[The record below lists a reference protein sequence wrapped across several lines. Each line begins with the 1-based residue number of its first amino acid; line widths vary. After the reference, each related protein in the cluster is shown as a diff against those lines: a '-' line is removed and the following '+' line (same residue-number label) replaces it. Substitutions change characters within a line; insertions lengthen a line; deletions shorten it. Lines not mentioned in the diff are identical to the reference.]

1 MQTIAIEGGRPLE
14 GEVHVSGSKNA
25 ALPLMAA
32 CLLAEG
38 PCRISNAPDLTD
50 VSTLCNVLGELGMS
64 VERDTGGDLVL
75 EAVDESRSTAEYDLV
90 RTMRASV
97 CVLGPLLAR
106 RGYARVSMPGG
117 CVIGARPIDLHLRG
131 LEALGAEIEVE
142 HGYIT
147 ARAERLRGARIY
159 MGGTFGS
166 SVLGTANVMMAAAL
180 AEGRTVIEHA
190 ACEPEI
196 EELARFLI
204 AMGASIEGAGTHR
217 LLIRGVRRLDG
228 SSHRV
233 MPDRIEAATFIAA
246 AAATQGNVLVRGA
259 RAEHLDAVLDRFKA
273 AGCDLDDDAGGIR
286 VRPAKLH
293 GIEATTLPYPGYP
306 TDMQA
311 QLMTVLAVA
320 EGTSTITEKIY
331 PERFMHAAE
340 LQRLGAHVVVQGA
353 TAVIEGVQ
361 RLSGATVMA
370 SDLRASAALVIAGLI
385 AEGRTTIRRVYHI
398 DRGYQDLV
406 GKFEALGATIRR
418 EEEEK

>member
-1 MQTIAIEGGRPLE
+1 VQKIVVEGGRPLS
-14 GEVHVSGSKNA
+14 GEVTVSGSKNA

-32 CLLAEG
+32 CLLAEDQ
-38 PCRISNAPDLTD
+38 CRISGAPRLTD
-50 VSTLCNVLGELGMS
+50 VETLGRVLGELGAS
-64 VERDTGGDLVL
+64 VEREAGGDLL
-75 EAVDESRSTAEYDLV
+75 ISTVDESKSTAGYDLV

-97 CVLGPLLAR
+97 CVLGPLLAK
-106 RGYARVSMPGG
+106 RGLARVSMPGG

-131 LEALGAEIEVE
+131 LAALGADIKVE

-166 SVLGTANVMMAAAL
+166 SVLATANVMMAAAL

-204 AMGASIEGAGTHR
+204 RMGASIEGAGTHR

-228 SSHRV
+228 ASYSV
-233 MPDRIEAATFIAA
+233 MPDRIEAGTFLAA
-246 AAATQGNVLVRGA
+246 AAATGGEVVVRGA

-273 AGCDLDDDAGGIR
+273 AGGDFAVEDGCIR
-286 VRPAKLH
+286 VRPSALH
-293 GIEATTLPYPGYP
+293 GTEVTTLPYPGFP

-311 QLMTVLAVA
+311 QFMAMLSCA
-320 EGTSTITEKIY
+320 EGASTMTEKVY

-340 LQRLGAHVVVQGA
+340 LQRLGAHVTVQGS
-353 TAVIEGVQ
+353 TAVVEGVPG
-361 RLSGATVMA
+361 LSGATVMA
-370 SDLRASAALVIAGLI
+370 SDLRASAALVIAGLM
-385 AEGRTTIRRVYHI
+385 AEGTTEVRRVYHL

-406 GKFEALGATIRR
+406 DKFRGLGAEVRR
-418 EEEEK
+418 EEED

>member
-1 MQTIAIEGGRPLE
+1 MQTIAIEGGRPLK
-14 GEVHVSGSKNA
+14 GEVQVSGSKNA

-38 PCRISNAPDLTD
+38 PSRISNAPNLTD
-50 VSTLCNVLGELGMS
+50 IGTLCNVLGELGMS
-64 VERDTGGDLVL
+64 VEREAGGDLVL
-75 EAVDESRSTAEYDLV
+75 NVVDENKSTAEYDLV

-97 CVLGPLLAR
+97 CVLGPLLAK

-131 LEALGAEIEVE
+131 LEALGAEITVE

-147 ARAERLRGARIY
+147 AKAERLRGARIY

-204 AMGASIEGAGTHR
+204 SMGASIEGAGTHR

-228 SSHRV
+228 AIQRV
-233 MPDRIEAATFIAA
+233 MPDRIEAGTFLAA
-246 AAATQGNVLVRGA
+246 AAATKGDVLVRGA
-259 RAEHLDAVLDRFKA
+259 RAEHLDAVLDRFAA
-273 AGCDLDDDAGGIR
+273 AGVELVQEGEGIR
-286 VRPAKLH
+286 VKPGELR

-311 QLMTVLAVA
+311 QLMAMLSVA
-320 EGTSTITEKIY
+320 AGTSTITEKIY

-340 LQRLGAHVVVQGA
+340 LQRLGAHLSVQGA
-353 TAVIEGVQ
+353 TAVIEGVE

-370 SDLRASAALVIAGLI
+370 SDLRASAALVIAGLV
-385 AEGRTTIRRVYHI
+385 AEGLTVIRRVYHI
-398 DRGYQDLV
+398 DRGYEDLAT
-406 GKFEALGATIRR
+406 KLNALGATIRR
-418 EEEEK
+418 EEEN